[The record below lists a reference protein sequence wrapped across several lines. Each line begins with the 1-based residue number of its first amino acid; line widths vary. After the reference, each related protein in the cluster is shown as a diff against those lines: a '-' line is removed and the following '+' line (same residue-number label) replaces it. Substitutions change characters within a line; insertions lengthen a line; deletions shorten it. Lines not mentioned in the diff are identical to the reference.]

1 MYKNKDGKVIASLT
15 EVKNKTG
22 DIFAIVDEF
31 GEISLTS
38 YNKVRYKIIKV
49 DIENIVDINKDGPI
63 PQIATAPK
71 KNSKTVELEVRD
83 DEPIVA
89 EEAEPVVVN
98 ELEAA
103 EEAPEAEISETEE
116 STVSEL
122 QSEIVQPEPEEA
134 KLIDKTIDV
143 QAWNREGNT
152 ERQFSLKA
160 IRPLIS

>member
-71 KNSKTVELEVRD
+71 KSSKTVELEVRD

-89 EEAEPVVVN
+89 EEAEPAVVN

-103 EEAPEAEISETEE
+103 EEAPETEISETEE
-116 STVSEL
+116 STVREL

-143 QAWNREGNT
+143 QAWNREGNA